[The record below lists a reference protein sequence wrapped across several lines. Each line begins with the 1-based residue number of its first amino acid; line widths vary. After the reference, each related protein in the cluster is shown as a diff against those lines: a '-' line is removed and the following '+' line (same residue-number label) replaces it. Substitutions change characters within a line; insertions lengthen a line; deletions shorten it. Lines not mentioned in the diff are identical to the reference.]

1 MKIKSGHS
9 GTLSMEVSLREKE
22 HLSIARKAAAETMVL
37 LENHGILPLTEGTR
51 VALYG
56 AGIRHPILG
65 GTGSGSVNC
74 RPAPS
79 LEDGLREA
87 GILVANAPWLDSL
100 DRAYA
105 ETRQSWQKSIYAMS
119 IPGDFNSFYTA
130 YSAHPMP
137 APAGDPIR
145 REVDTDTAVYMVSRV
160 SGEGADRHP
169 VKGDYLLSDIEEQQL
184 KEVCAAY
191 PRVIVVLNM
200 GGVMDL
206 SWMDE
211 LPVSALVLMGQ
222 AGQAGPLALADV
234 LTGKVNPSAHL
245 TETWARRYAD
255 YPCSD
260 TFSHMNG
267 NLIEEKYLEG
277 IYVGYRWFD
286 SFAIKPRYP
295 FGYGLSY
302 TSFRRDPAELVLD
315 GTVLKAR
322 VRVTNTGKVPGKD
335 VALLFAACPEG
346 LRRKERKRLIAFGK
360 TGLLSPGAETVLT
373 LEADISQLASY
384 HTGKSSWFLDAG
396 CYALFLGENAEHL
409 RPLGTLT
416 LENPRFSSRLHVLCP
431 LKDALPEK
439 QPPREARDS
448 WQSELGTLFGA
459 KDLPRISM
467 DAAAEA
473 ALALFALHSPSPAPR
488 DPVLDNLTLE
498 EKACLVCGR
507 PRAGDPAIIGEAA
520 IHVPGAAGET
530 TSLLESKGVPATVLA
545 DGPAGLR
552 LSRRYEV
559 LADGSVAQ
567 ITPYEGLENRF
578 FGKEFFHE
586 GAESHYQFCTALPV
600 GTNLAQ
606 SFDPDLVSE
615 VGGIIGREMEE
626 FGITW
631 WLAPG
636 MNIKRNPL
644 CGRNF
649 EYFSEDPLISGRMA
663 AALTRGVQAFPG
675 AAVTIKHFACNNQED
690 NRRGVSSIVSERAL
704 REIYLK
710 GFEIAI
716 REAQPWA
723 IMTSYNKVNG
733 EHTANSRD
741 LCTLAAR
748 EEWGF
753 RGIIMTDWT
762 TTNHEGGSA
771 AAKCISAG
779 NDLVMPGLESDIREI
794 VDAVLEKG
802 DLSLREADLDQCCG
816 RLLWAIRQLS

>member
-1 MKIKSGHS
+1 MIQ
-9 GTLSMEVSLREKE
+9 
-22 HLSIARKAAAETMVL
+22 
-37 LENHGILPLTEGTR
+37 
-51 VALYG
+51 LY
-56 AGIRHPILG
+56 
-65 GTGSGSVNC
+65 
-74 RPAPS
+74 
-79 LEDGLREA
+79 
-87 GILVANAPWLDSL
+87 
-100 DRAYA
+100 
-105 ETRQSWQKSIYAMS
+105 
-119 IPGDFNSFYTA
+119 
-130 YSAHPMP
+130 
-137 APAGDPIR
+137 
-145 REVDTDTAVYMVSRV
+145 
-160 SGEGADRHP
+160 
-169 VKGDYLLSDIEEQQL
+169 
-184 KEVCAAY
+184 
-191 PRVIVVLNM
+191 
-200 GGVMDL
+200 
-206 SWMDE
+206 
-211 LPVSALVLMGQ
+211 
-222 AGQAGPLALADV
+222 
-234 LTGKVNPSAHL
+234 
-245 TETWARRYAD
+245 
-255 YPCSD
+255 
-260 TFSHMNG
+260 
-267 NLIEEKYLEG
+267 
-277 IYVGYRWFD
+277 
-286 SFAIKPRYP
+286 
-295 FGYGLSY
+295 
-302 TSFRRDPAELVLD
+302 
-315 GTVLKAR
+315 
-322 VRVTNTGKVPGKD
+322 
-335 VALLFAACPEG
+335 AACPSAE
-346 LRRKERKRLIAFGK
+346 LTTERKRLAAFGK

-373 LEADISQLASY
+373 LEAEISQLASY
-384 HTGKSSWFLDAG
+384 HTGKSAWFLDAG
-396 CYALFLGENAEHL
+396 CYALFLGKNAEHL

-416 LENPRFSSRLHVLCP
+416 LEKTRFSSRLHVLCP

-439 QPPREARDS
+439 QPPREARES
-448 WQSELGTLFGA
+448 WQAELGTLFGG
-459 KDLPRISM
+459 KDLPRISI
-467 DAAAEA
+467 DAAADA
-473 ALALFALHSPSPAPR
+473 ALALFVLHSPSTAPR
-488 DPVLDNLTLE
+488 DPVLDSLTLE

-578 FGKEFFHE
+578 FGKEFFHD
-586 GAESHYQFCTALPV
+586 GAESHYQFCTAIPV

>member
-1 MKIKSGHS
+1 MKMTAGLS
-9 GTLSMEVSLREKE
+9 GTLSEDVSAREKE
-22 HLSIARKAAAETMVL
+22 HLSMARKAAGETMVL
-37 LENHGILPLTEGTR
+37 LENNGVLPLEAGTR

-56 AGIRHPILG
+56 IGIRHPILG

-74 RPAPS
+74 RPAAL
-79 LEDGLREA
+79 LEEGLRET
-87 GILVANAPWLDSL
+87 GIRVTSALWLDAL

-105 ETRQSWQKSIYAMS
+105 ETRKVWQESIYAMS
-119 IPGDFNSFYTA
+119 VPGDFTSFYTA
-130 YSAHPMP
+130 FSAHPMP

-145 REVDTDTAVYMVSRV
+145 READTDTAVYMISRV

-169 VKGDYLLSDIEEQQL
+169 VKGDYYLSDIEEQQL
-184 KEVCAAY
+184 REVCAAY
-191 PRVIVVLNM
+191 PRVIAVLNV
-200 GGVMDL
+200 GGVIDL

-211 LPVSALVLMGQ
+211 LPVSALLLMGQ

-234 LTGKVNPSAHL
+234 LTGKVNPSARL
-245 TETWARRYAD
+245 TETWAMRYED

-260 TFSHMNG
+260 SFSHMNG

-286 SFAIKPRYP
+286 AFAIKPRYP

-302 TSFRRDPAELVLD
+302 TAFRKDPMDLSLD
-315 GTVLKAR
+315 GTVLTAR
-322 VRVTNTGKVPGKD
+322 IRVTNTGKVPGKD
-335 VALLFAACPEG
+335 AALLFAACPEG

-360 TGLLSPGAETVLT
+360 TGLLQPGAETILT
-373 LEADISQLASY
+373 LRADISQLASY
-384 HTGKSSWFLDAG
+384 HTGKSAWFLDAG
-396 CYALFLGENAEHL
+396 RYALLLGETAEQFCPVGVL
-409 RPLGTLT
+409 A
-416 LENPRFSSRLHVLCP
+416 LEKAHFSARLHAICP
-431 LKDALPEK
+431 LKDALPEA
-439 QPPREARDS
+439 QPPQDARDS
-448 WQSELGTLFGA
+448 WQAELESHLE
-459 KDLPRISM
+459 KSNLPVLSL
-467 DAAAEA
+467 DAAADT
-473 ALALFALHSPSPAPR
+473 ALALFSPRERVSVPR
-488 DPVLDNLTLE
+488 DPVLVSLTLE

-507 PRAGDPAIIGEAA
+507 PRGGNPAFIGEAA
-520 IHVPGAAGET
+520 VHVPGAAGET
-530 TSLLESKGVPATVLA
+530 TSVLEGRGVPATVLA

-552 LSRRYEV
+552 LTKHFEV
-559 LADGSVAQ
+559 LQDGSVALM
-567 ITPYEGLENRF
+567 TPYESLENRF
-578 FGKEFFHE
+578 FGKEFIR
-586 GAESHYQFCTALPV
+586 GNAENRYQFCTAVPV
-600 GTNLAQ
+600 GMNLAQ
-606 SFDPDLVSE
+606 SFDPALVAE
-615 VGGIIGREMEE
+615 VGGVIGREMEE

-762 TTNHEGGSA
+762 TTNKEGGSS
-771 AAKCISAG
+771 AAKCITAG

-794 VDAVLEKG
+794 VDAVREEG
-802 DLSLREADLDQCCG
+802 DLSLPEADLDLCCS
-816 RLLWAIRQLS
+816 RMLYAIRQLC

>member
-1 MKIKSGHS
+1 MKMKPGHS
-9 GTLSMEVSLREKE
+9 GTLSTDISPREKE

-37 LENHGILPLTEGTR
+37 MENNGVLPLEKGAR

-79 LEDGLREA
+79 LEEGLREA
-87 GILVANAPWLDSL
+87 GILVTNAAWLDSL
-100 DRAYA
+100 DLAYN
-105 ETRQSWQKSIYAMS
+105 ESRQAWQKSIYAMS
-119 IPGDFNSFYTA
+119 IPGDFNSLYTA

-145 REVDTDTAVYMVSRV
+145 GEAGTETAVYMVSRV

-169 VKGDYLLSDIEEQQL
+169 VKGDYLLSDIEQQQL
-184 KEVCAAY
+184 QEVCAAY

-206 SWMDE
+206 SWMDQ

-222 AGQAGPLALADV
+222 AGQAGPLALADI

-255 YPCSD
+255 YPCAD

-286 SFAIKPRYP
+286 SFALKTRYP

-302 TSFRRDPAELVLD
+302 TSFRWEPAGLTLE
-315 GTVLKAR
+315 GTLLKAR
-322 VRVTNTGKVPGKD
+322 LRVTNTGNVPGKD

-346 LRRKERKRLIAFGK
+346 LRMKERKRLIAFGK
-360 TGLLSPGAETVLT
+360 TGLLQPGGETLLT

-384 HTGKSSWFLDAG
+384 HTGKSAWFLDAG
-396 CYALFLGENAEHL
+396 RYALLLGETAQQL
-409 RPLGTLT
+409 CPLGTLT
-416 LENPRFSSRLHVLCP
+416 LENAHFSSRLHAICP

-439 QPPREARDS
+439 QPSQETRDS
-448 WQSELGTLFGA
+448 WQAELEALFGG
-459 KDLPRISM
+459 KDLPRIPM
-467 DAAAEA
+467 DIAADA
-473 ALALFALHSPSPAPR
+473 ALALFAVHGPIPVPR
-488 DPVLDNLTLE
+488 DPVLDKLTLE

-530 TSLLESKGVPATVLA
+530 TSVLESKGVPATVLA

-586 GAESHYQFCTALPV
+586 GAESHYQFCTAIPV

-606 SFDPDLVSE
+606 SFDPVLVAE

-663 AALTRGVQAFPG
+663 AALTRGVQTFPG

-771 AAKCISAG
+771 AAKCVSAG

-794 VDAVLEKG
+794 LDAVGEKG
-802 DLSLREADLDQCCG
+802 DLSLAEADLDQCCA
-816 RLLWAIRQLS
+816 RLLRAIRQLT